1 MDRDRRQSM
10 RVSTRLPCQWQLF
23 ASLPSRAEL
32 LQRFSL
38 PANLS
43 LTAELAELDLEIS
56 STLACITD
64 TPTKHALSLLQRKLD
79 LVYDSPSDVQAPKL
93 QNVVMS
99 FEGMQLHSERF
110 ASPGSWLGVH
120 LQLNDGFNFVER
132 GQISHC
138 TETVGG
144 YTLGIRFEV
153 GEGVAEA
160 DPINT
165 KRLARYIMQQKP
177 GAA

>member
-1 MDRDRRQSM
+1 M

-23 ASLPSRAEL
+23 ASQPSRAEL
-32 LQRFSL
+32 LQRFNL

-43 LTAELAELDLEIS
+43 LTAELAELDSEIS
-56 STLACITD
+56 STLVSITD
-64 TPTKHALSLLQRKLD
+64 IPTKHALTLIKRKLD
-79 LVYDSPSDVQAPKL
+79 LVCNSPNEVRVPKL

-99 FEGMQLHSERF
+99 FDGMQLQSERF

-132 GQISHC
+132 GQVSHC
-138 TETVGG
+138 TETVGA
-144 YTLGIRFEV
+144 YTLGIRFEI
-153 GEGVAEA
+153 A
-160 DPINT
+160 DSEPINA

-177 GAA
+177 STD